1 VRCALLHYGFPGN
14 IRELQNLVERGVI
27 STDDGTSIDVHHKF
41 RREQLSEE
49 TLLAIGAHGA
59 LAPRADDAVP
69 NLLLH
74 LQQALGHEPMHLPDL
89 EARLLREAVEAES
102 GNLSAA
108 ARRLGLSRGQLA
120 YRLERAGKG
129 L

>member
-1 VRCALLHYGFPGN
+1 M
-14 IRELQNLVERGVI
+14 
-27 STDDGTSIDVHHKF
+27 HHKF
-41 RREQLSEE
+41 RREQLSDE

-120 YRLERAGKG
+120 YRLGRAGKG